1 MENLYE
7 SILKS
12 TKTGKE
18 AIIIDWLKE
27 KHILDADQRIYVNG
41 GNKKVNGYYDY
52 VFVNKGKICFSPEL
66 KGTLHFNKTELR
78 NETIPDYIK
87 FGECPGISFLF
98 EMDSSNE
105 SQLPDLCLDLSIKTM
120 GKQLKPF
127 SASTKYEFKI
137 TSGYKKL
144 EIPKIDLSLAKSDY
158 GKNADYS
165 IYISGGNWSLDE
177 LKNLYVKNPEKRDIY
192 ICIEETGF
200 PSDKFYQIFRKHYEQ
215 DDNFDEFVSSIFP
228 NIDGIAQIIF
238 GFFKYRKILIKD
250 KKERLGWRFIR
261 LNKL

>member
-1 MENLYE
+1 MKNLYE

-12 TKTGKE
+12 TQTGQY
-18 AIIIDWLKE
+18 AIMIDWLKE
-27 KHILDADQRIYVNG
+27 KHILDDDQRIYVNG
-41 GNKKVNGYYDY
+41 GNKKGNGYYDY
-52 VFVNKGKICFSPEL
+52 AFVNKGKICFSPDL
-66 KGTLHFNKTELR
+66 KGTLHFNKTELG
-78 NETIPDYIK
+78 NEIIPDYIK

-105 SQLPDLCLDLSIKTM
+105 SQLPDLCMDLSIKTM
-120 GKQLKPF
+120 GKKLKPF
-127 SASTKYEFKI
+127 SVSSKDEFNI
-137 TSGYKKL
+137 SSGSSKL
-144 EIPKIDLSLAKSDY
+144 ELPKIELSLAKSDY

-177 LKNLYVKNPEKRDIY
+177 LKNLYVKNQEKRDIY

-238 GFFKYRKILIKD
+238 GFFKHRKILIKD
-250 KKERLGWRFIR
+250 KKERRGWRFSMV
-261 LNKL
+261 